1 MFEKLYYETAILLY
15 QERIERGFEIKE
27 SMEKLKYFSSK
38 LALINN
44 INLSNL
50 SIKENEILRDLL
62 TSLSYKEIA
71 IKHFI
76 TENTVKKHVTNILDK
91 MYCRNRIELIVKIK
105 GEQYEYN
112 CIRLWKWKHL

>member
-1 MFEKLYYETAILLY
+1 MFEKLYYETAIILY
-15 QERIERGFEIKE
+15 QERIERGFKVKE
-27 SMEKLKYFSSK
+27 SIDKLKYFSGK

-50 SIKENEILRDLL
+50 SIKENEILGDLL

-76 TENTVKKHVTNILDK
+76 TENTVKKHVTNIFDK
-91 MYCRNRIELIVKIK
+91 TYCRNRVELIVKMK
-105 GEQYEYN
+105 G
-112 CIRLWKWKHL
+112 K